1 MHPLYPFSCIGA
13 LCLGILGA
21 VYALPWW
28 ILISGVCL
36 LWYACLCVITPLRI
50 RTIVWIVILGA
61 LVSFG
66 WYTTERRSV
75 MIHDESLHALIGQE
89 ITCQGM
95 IDEPIDVRTSKRFIT
110 MRIDHC
116 ESVVPH
122 HPVRMRI
129 TDDVFGIPVSYG
141 DTIALVGVLEYPE
154 AFETD
159 TGRTFHYDRYLAT
172 FGIGYVMRY
181 GEMERVLL
189 QKRGGVVKHVLF
201 SVTTWL
207 RHTLLQTFLQPA
219 YGLALGML
227 IGEQSGIS
235 ESWQEIYRD
244 TGVMHLVV
252 LSGYNAV
259 LVASLGLWLCRG
271 MGRFGQIIGG
281 IGIMIL
287 FVLMVS
293 GGPSLIRATI
303 MVALA
308 LLGNVL
314 GYRTDTFRALM
325 IASGIMVALN
335 PLILTSSMS
344 FHLSFLATLGII
356 VFGPICERIC
366 AWIPEAGELRTTI
379 AITCATQL
387 GVLPYLVGTIGEL
400 SLVFLIANACIVWL
414 VPFIMAGA
422 GMTALVSVITVT
434 GASIMGLII
443 SIVLNTLTRFLEII
457 SAWPFAT
464 LSFPPFSPVMHGI
477 LWVVMLGGMLLSFW
491 WRSETT
497 STEPSLRFLVP

>member
-1 MHPLYPFSCIGA
+1 MHPLYPFSCISA
-13 LCLGILGA
+13 LCLGVLGF
-21 VYALPWW
+21 VYTLPIWV
-28 ILISGVCL
+28 LVSGVCL
-36 LWYACLCVITPLRI
+36 LWYVCLCVIAPI
-50 RTIVWIVILGA
+50 KVRTIAWILILGA
-61 LVSFG
+61 LAIFG
-66 WYTTERRSV
+66 WHATQRRSA
-75 MIHDESLHALIGQE
+75 MIHDDALHSFIGQE

-95 IDEPIDVRTSKRFIT
+95 VAKPVDARTSKRFIT
-110 MRIDHC
+110 IRIDHC
-116 ESVVPH
+116 ESVVPES
-122 HPVRMRI
+122 PIRMRI

-154 AFETD
+154 AFQTD

-181 GEMERVLL
+181 GEMEQVQLP
-189 QKRGGVVKHVLF
+189 QRGARLKHVLF
-201 SVTTWL
+201 SITNWL
-207 RHTLLQTFLQPA
+207 EGALLQTFLQPA
-219 YGLALGML
+219 HGLALGML

-259 LVASLGLWLCRG
+259 LVASLGLWLFRG
-271 MGRFGQIIGG
+271 SGRFGQILGG

-293 GGPSLIRATI
+293 GGPSLVRATI

-308 LLGNVL
+308 LVGNVL

-325 IASGIMVALN
+325 IACGIMVALN

-356 VFGPICERIC
+356 VFGPLCERMC
-366 AWIPEAGELRTTI
+366 AFIPETGELRTTI

-387 GVLPYLVGTIGEL
+387 GVLPYLIGTIGEL
-400 SLVFLIANACIVWL
+400 SLVSLIANACIVWL

-422 GMTALVSVITVT
+422 GITALVSLITMM
-434 GASIMGLII
+434 GAGTLGLMM
-443 SIVLNTLTRFLEII
+443 SIVLNILLRFLEIV
-457 SAWPFAT
+457 STFPWAT
-464 LSFPPFSPVMHGI
+464 VSFPPFSPLTHGI
-477 LWVVMLGGMLLSFW
+477 LWTIMIGGMLVSFW
-491 WRSETT
+491 WRSDAR
-497 STEPSLRFLVP
+497 STEPTLRFLVP